1 MQDKAKSQKQ
11 DPNHKVS
18 MLDRIVAAFAII
30 ASIAQVIGA
39 GVRIAEYI
47 NNQSE
52 SQSVHIIQ
60 RNSPKLTQT
69 KQFHS

>member
-1 MQDKAKSQKQ
+1 MQDKAKFQKQ
-11 DPNHKVS
+11 DPKHKVFT
-18 MLDRIVAAFAII
+18 LDRIVAAFAII
-30 ASIAQVIGA
+30 ASITQVIGA

-52 SQSVHIIQ
+52 SQSMHIIE
-60 RNSPKLTQT
+60 RNNPKQTQT